1 MYLTGSQSHPEIHV
15 SAVATAFFVALH
27 RLDMHIS
34 RYALFAGVRHRVR
47 TGEVQRGWPEGL
59 PESGLKR
66 HGVPE
71 APPDTSRGRVW
82 PCILDVWRGGL
93 QNGSNQGN
101 TNLFYISVKA
111 VSKYFN

>member
-1 MYLTGSQSHPEIHV
+1 
-15 SAVATAFFVALH
+15 
-27 RLDMHIS
+27 MHIS
-34 RYALFAGVRHRVR
+34 RYALSPGVRHQVR

-71 APPDTSRGRVW
+71 ASRVRLW
-82 PCILDVWRGGL
+82 PWIVDVWRGFL
-93 QNGSNQGN
+93 QNGSKQGN
-101 TNLFYISVKA
+101 TNLFYISVKV